1 MNARDT
7 TTSAVERSLQ
17 NTTTMMTV
25 PELCKATGMNEQAI
39 RAELKALA
47 GQGQVEHIPGRGRY
61 GGRYGLIAAQPH
73 ADATAQEPAVAVE
86 LEIPAPQCDPDAVG
100 FDPVRRAT
108 AEGLRADAAE
118 KERMT
123 LLNVIADIRAAIG
136 DNTGKIMLGDLAES
150 IAELCVLGDMHRRD
164 VLAWEHE
171 MEKALD
177 VGSPAMAVERILLLR
192 GERDET
198 VRQYAILKERHDSYE
213 HAIAEIHRAC
223 SDAGI
228 PEGHVATRAHKLAET
243 VTTLRQTAHV
253 LADNTPV
260 DVADAAAGYL
270 IRVPKRRPRT
280 LTKPEAARSAALSA
294 ARTAGRADVFALV
307 PVGSAV
313 RGAQWREA

>member
-1 MNARDT
+1 MNARDNT
-7 TTSAVERSLQ
+7 TGAVERSLQ

-86 LEIPAPQCDPDAVG
+86 LEIPAPQYNPDAV
-100 FDPVRRAT
+100 VSA
-108 AEGLRADAAE
+108 
-118 KERMT
+118 
-123 LLNVIADIRAAIG
+123 IRAALPDG
-136 DNTGKIMLGDLAES
+136 DRLMLNELAAAVRTLFLRAQGAAHLERE
-150 IAELCVLGDMHRRD
+150 A
-164 VLAWEHE
+164 
-171 MEKALD
+171 EKA
-177 VGSPAMAVERILLLR
+177 VGEKEELA
-192 GERDET
+192 
-198 VRQYAILKERHDSYE
+198 RQFAILKERHDSYE

-243 VTTLRQTAHV
+243 VTTLRQTAPA
-253 LADNTPV
+253 LAEDTSV
-260 DVADAAAGYL
+260 DVADAATGYL
-270 IRVPKRRPRT
+270 VRVPKRRPRT